1 MTSPVNGKWQMA
13 NGKSVR
19 KAVIPAAGMGTR
31 FLPATKSMPKEMLPI
46 IDKPVLQYVIEEAVA
61 SGIDDILIITGRGKN
76 AIENHF
82 DYNPDLEVF
91 LQQARKT
98 DLIEQVRGIG
108 RGAEIHY
115 IRQKEQ
121 LGLGDA
127 IRLGR
132 QHCGREP
139 FAVLLGDTIID
150 VGEESAGNKPGL
162 RQLLDVY
169 EAKQASVVAVH
180 HVPREWV
187 VRYGIVDGVP
197 DSVNPNLVRLNRL
210 VEKPAVDKAPSD
222 LAIAGRYVFTAD
234 IFACIDETPKGLGG
248 EIQLTDA
255 MNLLAGRQAMYALA
269 WDAKR
274 YDIGNRVEYAKCF
287 INLRSA
293 APTPPPPSAPTLR
306 NAWETP
312 PANMRQ
318 RRGVWPRSVEF
329 R

>member
-1 MTSPVNGKWQMA
+1 MSHQPSATSRQ
-13 NGKSVR
+13 SVR

-46 IDKPVLQYVIEEAVA
+46 VDKPVLQFVIEEAVA
-61 SGIDDILIITGRGKN
+61 SGIDDILIVTGRGKR

-82 DYNPDLEVF
+82 DFNPELEAF
-91 LQQARKT
+91 LASAGKRE
-98 DLIEQVRGIG
+98 LIEQVRDIG
-108 RGAEIHY
+108 DQAQIHY

-132 QHCGREP
+132 DHMGDQP

-150 VGEESAGNKPGL
+150 PPEGQKPGL

-180 HVPREWV
+180 RVPREWV
-187 VRYGIVDGVP
+187 TRYGIVGGEFEPTNHD
-197 DSVNPNLVRLNRL
+197 LVRLHQL
-210 VEKPAVDKAPSD
+210 VEKPAVDQAPSD
-222 LAIAGRYVFTAD
+222 LAIAGRYVFTPG
-234 IFACIDETPKGLGG
+234 IFECIDATGRGVGG

-255 MNLLAGRQAMYALA
+255 MNLLAQRQRMYALA
-269 WDAKR
+269 WQAKR

-287 INLRSA
+287 IDFALRRPETGKA
-293 APTPPPPSAPTLR
+293 VREHLR
-306 NAWETP
+306 QILGDA
-312 PANMRQ
+312 
-318 RRGVWPRSVEF
+318 
-329 R
+329 